1 MVETVVLTETKVEVE
16 AATAV
21 ADTVE
26 ATHVAVVIVVKV
38 VVHLLH
44 QIVVKAVMLDVATV
58 AKAIVTVVDVNHV
71 LKSKRFEPICHRQ
84 VGSFL

>member
-26 ATHVAVVIVVKV
+26 TTHAVASVVKV